1 MKIKIQIKKI
11 KYRSKKEMKKM
22 KVVVVDG
29 DARVCEM
36 AKRGLESEEM
46 EVVGTANNGVE
57 CLELLKNNEV
67 DVVLTELMLPAM
79 DGYML
84 IDKINNSARG
94 NKPKVFVMTSIS
106 SETLLTAAFEKN
118 IIYYFIKPLDF
129 AVIKK
134 VIMEKY
140 NSNPLW
146 QILNKKD
153 KQVVK
158 TEEVMT
164 KQKVQVLDERI
175 SKIFIM
181 IGIPAHI
188 KGYQYLRHAIKQVMA
203 DSMLINNITK
213 KLYPNVAEAF
223 DSSASKVERA
233 IRHAIDVAWSRGK
246 IENINKVFGFK
257 VYSANDKPTNGEFI
271 ALVADK
277 LMHDMSEEK

>member
-1 MKIKIQIKKI
+1 M
-11 KYRSKKEMKKM
+11 
-22 KVVVVDG
+22 
-29 DARVCEM
+29 
-36 AKRGLESEEM
+36 
-46 EVVGTANNGVE
+46 
-57 CLELLKNNEV
+57 
-67 DVVLTELMLPAM
+67 
-79 DGYML
+79 
-84 IDKINNSARG
+84 
-94 NKPKVFVMTSIS
+94 
-106 SETLLTAAFEKN
+106 
-118 IIYYFIKPLDF
+118 DF

-134 VIMEKY
+134 VIMEKF

-213 KLYPNVAEAF
+213 KLYPNVAEAY

>member
-1 MKIKIQIKKI
+1 
-11 KYRSKKEMKKM
+11 MKKM

-29 DARVCEM
+29 DARVCDM

-134 VIMEKY
+134 VIIEKF

-158 TEEVMT
+158 TEEVIT

-213 KLYPNVAEAF
+213 KLYPNVAEAY